1 MIAIITVIFALLKLV
16 GIIEL
21 SWWLVFTP
29 LFIEAIYWFLVYI
42 EYDSRMVDLINN
54 KNSKNK

>member
-54 KNSKNK
+54 KNNKNK

>member
-1 MIAIITVIFALLKLV
+1 MIALITVIFVLLKLV

-42 EYDSRMVDLINN
+42 EYDSRMVDLIKN